1 MVVIEVVPAM
11 ISFRKKTPRGSR
23 GYLVIWM
30 LLSKILNCDK
40 FRILVSLVSLMA
52 ESLVALR
59 LAMNVGGSVGS
70 SSNN

>member
-1 MVVIEVVPAM
+1 M
-11 ISFRKKTPRGSR
+11 ISLRKKTPRGSR

-70 SSNN
+70 FSNNQF